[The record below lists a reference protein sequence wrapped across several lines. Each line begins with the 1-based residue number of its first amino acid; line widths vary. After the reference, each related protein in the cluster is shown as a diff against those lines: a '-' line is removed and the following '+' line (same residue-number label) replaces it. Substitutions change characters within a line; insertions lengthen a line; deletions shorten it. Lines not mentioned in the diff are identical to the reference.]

1 MQEGILCSY
10 FFLHDLF
17 SITNTNI
24 SEGAASIIN
33 EVAGFDQMVEHIVT
47 DWSNGAQKSVEN
59 LFQGIASSDTV
70 VDGISDYA
78 TLKSMLKDG
87 AWSRAMKVGDIGS
100 DAAAAMFSHLLPLA
114 VHQNDKV
121 RPTLM

>member
-1 MQEGILCSY
+1 M
-10 FFLHDLF
+10 
-17 SITNTNI
+17 TNTI
-24 SEGAASIIN
+24 LSEGAASIIN
-33 EVAGFDQMVEHIVT
+33 EIAGFDELVEHVVT

-59 LFQGIASSDTV
+59 LFSGITQGDTV

-78 TLKSMLKDG
+78 TLKTMLKDG

-100 DAAAAMFSHLLPLA
+100 DAATAMFSHLLPLA
-114 VHQNDKV
+114 LHQNDKV